1 MSTRPKIKVP
11 PSSFG
16 KILLT
21 ISGVFFILL
30 WCLTAYGLYSLP
42 DLIPVH
48 FNFKGEIDRQG
59 SKNNLLILPLLGT
72 AIFII
77 LSLLVRYPHKFNYA
91 VPITE
96 ENAAKQYANAILMM
110 RWLLAAV
117 MIILFSLVLGTI
129 LVVQKV
135 NLNISYILLPLLLG
149 LLIVPMFVFIVR
161 SFKSG

>member
-1 MSTRPKIKVP
+1 MQNRPIIK
-11 PSSFG
+11 PSSSNFDR
-16 KILLT
+16 ILKL
-21 ISGVFFILL
+21 ISYAFFALL
-30 WCLTAYGLYSLP
+30 WGATLYAWYSLP
-42 DLIPVH
+42 DTIPVH
-48 FNFKGEIDRQG
+48 FNFKGEIDRQS

-72 AIFII
+72 VIFII